1 MSHKAINQ
9 LCEFAKMI
17 QLMKKKL
24 CRPFIKSFWSV
35 LDLRMIS
42 KKGKRVSKSPEF
54 VRNLENTLGLALVM
68 VTLVI

>member
-9 LCEFAKMI
+9 LSEFAKMI

-42 KKGKRVSKSPEF
+42 KKGKRVSKSQF
-54 VRNLENTLGLALVM
+54 VRNLENTLGLALVT